1 MKHLKRRALPA
12 LLALTLLLGTGAAL
26 ASGGSRFTSI
36 GLGTA
41 YPEEFYYTY
50 SWYGNPDDPEL
61 DEVRRVD
68 YRELAGAVEM
78 TGYVFIPV

>member
-1 MKHLKRRALPA
+1 M
-12 LLALTLLLGTGAAL
+12 
-26 ASGGSRFTSI
+26 GGSRFTSI